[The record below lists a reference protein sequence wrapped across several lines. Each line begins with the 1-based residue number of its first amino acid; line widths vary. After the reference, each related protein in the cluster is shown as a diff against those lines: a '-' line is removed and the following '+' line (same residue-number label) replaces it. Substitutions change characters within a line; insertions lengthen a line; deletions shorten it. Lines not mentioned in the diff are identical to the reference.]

1 MIKLTQMTVL
11 GFVCLMVFSSPTF
24 AQSAE
29 EYLSLSAGIEK
40 DDMFDYSTDTPI
52 LLADASSL
60 ARQTP
65 YFHASMWQAMDG
77 SQPNN
82 PSGAP
87 GGGGTQQAAGDNAS
101 DLAKQTQNPVA
112 DLISLPL
119 QFNTYFET
127 GPKAKTQNVLLVQPV
142 IPLSLNSDWNF
153 IARPI
158 IPLLEQPPFMDGQN
172 RNHGMGNIQFQGFFS
187 PKEEVADWILGF
199 GPYLEFP
206 TNSGPDNRFGSD
218 NCSAGPA
225 FIALQMKGPWVYGG
239 LVTQLWSYAGNDA
252 EVNAT
257 AMQPFLNYNLPDGW
271 YLSSAPTLT
280 ANWSAPDSDDQWT
293 IPIGGGI
300 GKVLKIGKQ
309 PVNISVR
316 AYYNAVKPD
325 GGADWQ
331 MQCQLQFLFPKKK

>member
-1 MIKLTQMTVL
+1 MSKKRKETIVMRRTV
-11 GFVCLMVFSSPTF
+11 
-24 AQSAE
+24 
-29 EYLSLSAGIEK
+29 
-40 DDMFDYSTDTPI
+40 I
-52 LLADASSL
+52 LLWAFTFFYCSVAIAESSGEE
-60 ARQTP
+60 QV
-65 YFHASMWQAMDG
+65 
-77 SQPNN
+77 
-82 PSGAP
+82 
-87 GGGGTQQAAGDNAS
+87 AGDSESN
-101 DLAKQTQNPVA
+101 LAKQTQNPVA

-142 IPLSLNSDWNF
+142 IPLSLNTDWNF

-158 IPLLEQPPFMDGQN
+158 IPLLEQPPFMDDQN
-172 RNHGMGNIQFQGFFS
+172 RNHGIGNIQFQGFFS
-187 PKEEVADWILGF
+187 PKEEVNDWILGV

-239 LVTQLWSYAGNDA
+239 LVTHLWSYAGNDA

-257 AMQPFLNYNLPDGW
+257 AVQPFINYNLPKGW

-316 AYYNAVKPD
+316 AYYNAVSPE

-331 MQCQLQFLFPKKK
+331 LQCQLQFLFPK